1 MRSARTVRSQKR
13 LSWLLP
19 ALLAFGACAVRSGAA
34 GMPEGDVATARP
46 GELPG
51 APDHRNIYRDMKLLV
66 SEGDVQFV
74 GRIGFLAGPSPDSTT
89 VVLSVSLPASAVT
102 FVRSDQRRL
111 EGGYTVHGEFVSEG
125 RPSYRLSS
133 EQTVVVSSYRET
145 NRSGARLLFQESFR
159 LAPGRHSLA
168 LSVGDASSTRAG
180 VVASEVQV
188 PRFGGGGGVSSALP
202 LLQGDG
208 RTDRSMSPGI
218 VADPLGT
225 YIFGRDSAVRLY
237 VERYSPGDAFLL
249 QVFLEDGTLLRSDT
263 VTMEPGVAGRE
274 FSSGKLRIPL
284 SRVGIGVSEIQL
296 TALGER
302 PAASPRLPVF
312 VSFGPDIP
320 LASFDDLVNYLR
332 WFTSS
337 SRLEAL
343 RSATPEQRP
352 EAWRS
357 LLAATDPDPGT
368 PEHEGLREYFQRV
381 TVANIRF
388 RGEAS
393 QGWLSDRGRVFVA
406 LGEPDVVIDNT
417 SNLPIQLQR
426 GRRIAWEYRR
436 FNVRLVFQDDT
447 GYDGWRLLPGQEEQF
462 QAALVQL
469 HGS

>member
-1 MRSARTVRSQKR
+1 VRSARTVRSQNR
-13 LSWLLP
+13 LSWLLLP
-19 ALLAFGACAVRSGAA
+19 GLLAFGACALSSGAA
-34 GMPEGDVATARP
+34 GTPEGDVATARL

-51 APDHRNIYRDMKLLV
+51 APDHRAIYRDMELLV
-66 SEGDVQFV
+66 SEGEVQFV

-89 VVLSVSLPASAVT
+89 VVLSISLPASAVT

-111 EGGYTVHGEFVSEG
+111 EGGYTVHGEFVSDG
-125 RPSYRLSS
+125 RPSYRFSS
-133 EQTVVVSSYRET
+133 EETVVVSSYRET
-145 NRSGARLLFQESFR
+145 NRSDARLLFQESFR
-159 LAPGRHSLA
+159 LAPGSHSLT

-180 VVASEVQV
+180 LVASEVQV
-188 PRFGGGGGVSSALP
+188 PRFGGGGVSSALP

-225 YIFGRDSAVRLY
+225 YTFGRDSAVRLY
-237 VERYSPGDAFLL
+237 VERYSAGREFLL

-263 VTMEPGVAGRE
+263 VAMEPGVSGGE
-274 FSSGKLRIPL
+274 FSSGRLRIPL

-302 PAASPRLPVF
+302 PAVSPRLPVF

-320 LASFDDLVNYLR
+320 LASFDDLVSYLR
-332 WFTSS
+332 WFTSA

-343 RSATPEQRP
+343 SSATPEQRP

-381 TVANIRF
+381 MVANIRF
-388 RGEAS
+388 RGEAA

-417 SNLPIQLQR
+417 SNLPTQLQR

-447 GYDGWRLLPGQEEQF
+447 GYDGWRLLPGQEEQLH
-462 QAALVQL
+462 AALVQL